1 MLSLEVEVDLG
12 ILGYIEVT
20 VYFSAHTDSEPYSVG
35 ENDYERE
42 YTVVDIQDVK
52 LLGVSVV
59 HLIDAYDTDKLANE
73 VLELL
78 EEE

>member
-12 ILGYIEVT
+12 ILGYTEVS
-20 VYFSAHTDSEPYSVG
+20 VYFSTHTDSEPYSIG
-35 ENDYERE
+35 ENDHERE

-59 HLIDAYDTDKLANE
+59 HLIDDCELVCISE
-73 VLELL
+73 SVLEML